1 MLYIDRGVLLL
12 KVYTLC
18 RKLKIT
24 WKYRTTEVHSHK
36 LRRSPTKK
44 NKKEQKKGEEIGER
58 EREKGGGREQQRW
71 PQLFF
76 NLILIGN
83 FISHS

>member
-1 MLYIDRGVLLL
+1 MLYIDCGVLLL

-36 LRRSPTKK
+36 LRRSPTKNLAKKRSPTKK
-44 NKKEQKKGEEIGER
+44 NKKEQKKGEEIGRER
-58 EREKGGGREQQRW
+58 EREREGGGSKKDG
-71 PQLFF
+71 LNFF
-76 NLILIGN
+76 
-83 FISHS
+83 